1 MTKTNIV
8 EFIVNYNSK
17 KCLIIFYLIALGLSY
32 ALLVAPGQSY
42 TSVYFCD
49 TMSLLNATY
58 RVSLGQIPSKD
69 FYSEFG
75 PLVFY
80 LSSVGLTLGLNSG
93 VTFALGG
100 VLAFILILTP
110 GLLMMQSRFSTVSI
124 LLVSVYFW
132 LLIVVPIDTGDSY
145 NNLTWGLFYNRHGWA
160 VLSFLFLFYVEPRK
174 PTSKIMYLDGTL
186 IAILVI
192 FALYS
197 KITYGLIALAF
208 VFANMLVSKYN
219 RSTSLISL
227 AIIILS
233 IVLIELTLDLNEG
246 YVKSITTAINDRSL
260 NRGGFWGMLS
270 TIVKHANTLT
280 AMSLVMI
287 YLVLFGKNR
296 VFDGLFVLGCIATC
310 LVVADQNGGPENF
323 LPIIF
328 TVLIV
333 CAELIRRNNI
343 NLIDVKTKV
352 TSNHYLVI
360 LTLIVIFL
368 AKPIANRTLALQDYY
383 SKSITMQA
391 IEDTPEKLST
401 FLVSSKH
408 RHFLL
413 SEYLEQKGTS
423 PALIGNLRLSLDDEL
438 STYEYYLS
446 IIDGHN
452 LLKPYINIKSKVFV
466 LDISNPFLHTHGL
479 QPRKHG
485 YPFKYEIPSDETHV
499 VFKGITIVMEPKLIY
514 EYHRHSWF
522 KRAYGEYVEN
532 NYVKLATSKYWNL
545 WRIIDDKVKPLN

>member
-49 TMSLLNATY
+49 TISLLNATY

-69 FYSEFG
+69 FYSGMG
-75 PLVFY
+75 PIIFY

-100 VLAFILILTP
+100 ILAFILILTP
-110 GLLMMQSRFSTVSI
+110 GLLMMQTRFSTVSI

-160 VLSFLFLFYVEPRK
+160 GLSFLFLFYVEPRK
-174 PTSKIMYLDGTL
+174 PTKRIMYLDGAL
-186 IAILVI
+186 IAVLVL
-192 FALYS
+192 FALYN

-208 VFANMLVSKYN
+208 VFANMIISKYN
-219 RSTSLISL
+219 RSISLISL
-227 AIIILS
+227 VLIVISIIL
-233 IVLIELTLDLNEG
+233 IDITLDLNEG
-246 YVKSITTAINDRSL
+246 YVKGIITAINDRDL
-260 NRGGFWGMLS
+260 NRGGFWGMLA
-270 TIVKHANTLT
+270 TVVKHANTLT
-280 AMSLVMI
+280 AMTLVMT
-287 YLVLFGKNR
+287 YLIVFGKNR
-296 VFDGLFVLGCIATC
+296 IFDGLFVLGCITTS
-310 LVVADQNGGPENF
+310 LVITDQNGGPENF
-323 LPIIF
+323 LPVVF
-328 TVLIV
+328 TVFII
-333 CAELIRRNNI
+333 CTELIRRNNT
-343 NLIDVKTKV
+343 NPMNTPQ
-352 TSNHYLVI
+352 HYLAVI
-360 LTLIVIFL
+360 MLIVIFL
-368 AKPIANRTLALQDYY
+368 AEPIANRVVALQDYY
-383 SKSITMQA
+383 TESVSMHP
-391 IEDTPEKLST
+391 IEGAPKKLSS
-401 FLVSSKH
+401 FLVSNKH

-413 SEYLEQKGTS
+413 GKYLEQKNTS
-423 PALIGNLRLSLDDEL
+423 PNLIGNLRLSLDDEL